1 MIPGRSRG
9 AETSCGSVRR
19 VPDYL
24 RSHRGL
30 IDRRLY
36 LGDWAADDERRELTG
51 VPDAIGFA
59 TKPQLAGDML
69 EGAHATGIRAG
80 WVAADEV
87 YGGRE
92 LRRRIRALDFG
103 TNINSH
109 PA

>member
-1 MIPGRSRG
+1 
-9 AETSCGSVRR
+9 
-19 VPDYL
+19 
-24 RSHRGL
+24 
-30 IDRRLY
+30 
-36 LGDWAADDERRELTG
+36 
-51 VPDAIGFA
+51 
-59 TKPQLAGDML
+59 ML